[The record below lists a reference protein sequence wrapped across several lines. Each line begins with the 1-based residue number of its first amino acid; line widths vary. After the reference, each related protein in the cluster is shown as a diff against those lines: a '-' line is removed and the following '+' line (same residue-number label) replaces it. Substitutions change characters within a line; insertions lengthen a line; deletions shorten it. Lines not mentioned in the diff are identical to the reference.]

1 MVNQESITK
10 QAAGKIYT
18 ALKTAGR
25 SVKWLSDQSGT
36 PYVTLRRQL
45 GGKSSIS
52 IGQMAVYADCLR
64 IDPVVLL
71 PDSFLSDASDQA
83 VAA

>member
-10 QAAGKIYT
+10 QAAGKIYA
-18 ALKTAGR
+18 ALKTARR

-45 GGKSSIS
+45 DGKSSIS
-52 IGQMAVYADCLR
+52 IGQVAIYADCLKV
-64 IDPVVLL
+64 DPLAML
-71 PDSFLSDASDQA
+71 PDSFFSDIHTQ
-83 VAA
+83 VRAA

>member
-10 QAAGKIYT
+10 QAAGKINA
-18 ALKTAGR
+18 ALETAGR

-45 GGKSSIS
+45 EGKSSIS
-52 IGQMAVYADCLR
+52 IGQLATYADCLQS
-64 IDPVVLL
+64 DPILML
-71 PDSFLSDASDQA
+71 PDSFCVSPQNL
-83 VAA
+83 AA